1 MELDFLKDSKVT
13 FTKKYDFIIN
23 QPFTEKAKAL
33 IKSLPVSED
42 NIKSTL
48 CVLLRVCF
56 IQDSHIITTTTDW
69 ISQHSGISKSQVG
82 RSLTAL
88 RMLKFINWDNKGV
101 KTAREIT
108 VDYELI
114 KRMLNKWVSSTSD
127 VKPTVVKEVTAPAP
141 TPAPKEPEPKE
152 AIPERKQEVSPA
164 DLPLDQRIERL
175 RQFMVRNL
183 DKIKTAIGDNPQMIP
198 PSLSEALKK
207 VWGGDYYQSFYGDL
221 LRELGLWQ

>member
-1 MELDFLKDSKVT
+1 MELDFLKDNKVT
-13 FTKKYDFIIN
+13 FTKEYDFIMK
-23 QPFTEKAKAL
+23 QPFTDKARHI
-33 IKSLPVSED
+33 IKTLRVSED
-42 NIKSTL
+42 NVKSTL
-48 CVLLRVCF
+48 CVLLRMCF
-56 IQDSHIITTTTDW
+56 IQDSHVIKTTSSWITTIT
-69 ISQHSGISKSQVG
+69 GISRTQIEQ
-82 RSLTAL
+82 SLTAL

-127 VKPTVVKEVTAPAP
+127 VRPTVVKEVTAPAP

-152 AIPERKQEVSPA
+152 AIPERKQDVSPA